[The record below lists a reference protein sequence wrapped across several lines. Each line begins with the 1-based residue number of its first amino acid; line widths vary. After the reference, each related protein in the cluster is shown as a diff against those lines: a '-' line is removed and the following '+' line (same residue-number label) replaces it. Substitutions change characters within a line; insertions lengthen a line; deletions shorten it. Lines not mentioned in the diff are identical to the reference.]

1 MPGYKFVEFVLSGDK
16 LLRSVFYSPDRA
28 LNGHCS
34 VENFAYSAKDERMKW
49 DCEVLGALDR
59 WT

>member
-1 MPGYKFVEFVLSGDK
+1 VEFVLSGDK